1 MANYVERP
9 TRIGGSTSEGIS
21 PGRGKVR
28 LRLAVSRESEREGV
42 TLTLNNV
49 YYLPSSPSNLI
60 SLALLN
66 DNKIYLNNENE
77 TLYDSDT
84 KEILASTQRWRKC
97 FLLKLLNL
105 SDAAVHLTR
114 ADKEIYQGPHVHQ
127 TVSTSSLPLT
137 TWHKRLGHLN
147 LVTLCKYLNE
157 LGILFVDDG
166 KDHVCDSCQRAK
178 ATKIYNREP
187 QERSQYPYQ
196 FIHTDLVGPI
206 TPTGFSGERYFFT
219 FTDDCTRHT
228 ETYTGTKKSDWLEC
242 LKAFHNL
249 AKTRTK
255 NSRPT
260 EKIRS
265 DYGSELQSKKVD
277 QWLSQEGI
285 ILEPSAPYLQEQ
297 NGVSERV
304 GRTLMDMARASI
316 IEGGI
321 DDIFWPEVILAMTY
335 IKNIRP
341 TTALN
346 GLSPHQKLFNSPP
359 DPTHLRV
366 LGSTIYVLIHEEERE
381 LKSEKFVLQAM
392 KGTLVGF
399 DGHTIYQVY
408 IEEQSRVIRAK
419 DLQIFEDTESKK
431 DTVLP
436 YYGKEPTFQG
446 FLLDDNDDEKITS
459 NTKASNEMPSNVT
472 KDQSKSKT
480 AEQQRKSR
488 SGRTIKPSEK
498 AKGQSL

>member
-49 YYLPSSPSNLI
+49 YYLPSSPSNLV
-60 SLALLN
+60 SLAVLN
-66 DNKIYLNNENE
+66 DNKIYLDNENE
-77 TLYDSDT
+77 TLYDSNT
-84 KEILASTQRWRKC
+84 KEILASTQRWRKS

-114 ADKEIYQGPHVHQ
+114 ADEGTYQGPHVHQ
-127 TVSTSSLPLT
+127 TVSTVSTLTLPLT

-147 LVTLCKYLNE
+147 LVALRNYLNE
-157 LGILFVDDG
+157 LGILFVDNG
-166 KDHVCDSCQRAK
+166 KDHMCDSCQRAK

-187 QERSQYPYQ
+187 QERSQHPYQ
-196 FIHTDLVGPI
+196 FIHTDLGGPI
-206 TPTGFSGERYFFT
+206 TPIGFSGERYLFT

-228 ETYTGTKKSDWLEC
+228 ETYTGTKKSDWLQC

-255 NSRPT
+255 SSRPT
-260 EKIRS
+260 ERTRS

-277 QWLSQEGI
+277 QLLAQEGI
-285 ILEPSAPYLQEQ
+285 ILEPSAPYSQEQ

-321 DDIFWPEVILAMTY
+321 DDTFWPEVILAMTY
-335 IKNIRP
+335 IKNIGP

-346 GLSPHQKLFNSPP
+346 GLGPP
-359 DPTHLRV
+359 VGV
-366 LGSTIYVLIHEEERE
+366 L
-381 LKSEKFVLQAM
+381 
-392 KGTLVGF
+392 
-399 DGHTIYQVY
+399 
-408 IEEQSRVIRAK
+408 AK
-419 DLQIFEDTESKK
+419 
-431 DTVLP
+431 
-436 YYGKEPTFQG
+436 
-446 FLLDDNDDEKITS
+446 
-459 NTKASNEMPSNVT
+459 
-472 KDQSKSKT
+472 
-480 AEQQRKSR
+480 
-488 SGRTIKPSEK
+488 
-498 AKGQSL
+498 